1 MFPNET
7 TRCSG
12 YCREVIVFNPLQ
24 SKGIK
29 YINPCEKAEKKMQ
42 KLQQRLDL
50 QEHVL
55 RCTDVHVD
63 YHPRNTND
71 KSCEI
76 ECVREWLKD
85 GFYFTDKFVRELTD
99 DEIRDFIGWVRVNG
113 RVSRADIHECEPS
126 NWYDEMLDSEV

>member
-1 MFPNET
+1 
-7 TRCSG
+7 
-12 YCREVIVFNPLQ
+12 
-24 SKGIK
+24 
-29 YINPCEKAEKKMQ
+29 MQ

-50 QEHVL
+50 QEQVL

-99 DEIRDFIGWVRVNG
+99 VEIRDFIGWVRVNG
-113 RVSRADIHECEPS
+113 RVSRADIHKCEPS
-126 NWYDEMLDSEV
+126 VDIDLANDEWLFAEREV

>member
-1 MFPNET
+1 
-7 TRCSG
+7 
-12 YCREVIVFNPLQ
+12 
-24 SKGIK
+24 
-29 YINPCEKAEKKMQ
+29 MQ

-55 RCTDVHVD
+55 RCADVHD
-63 YHPRNTND
+63 GYHPRNTND
-71 KSCEI
+71 NRCEI
-76 ECVREWLKD
+76 ECVREFLKD
-85 GFYFTDKFVRELTD
+85 GFYFGAKFVRELTD